1 MQKNVRR
8 CKRNVRCPA
17 KCRLTWQQAK
27 FSLLGANQSH
37 IGRISRRRNPT
48 FHHDSYLQR
57 ETPML
62 TLTAILTV
70 KAGQE
75 VEFERV
81 MQVAVPKV
89 REEPGNHAYVLNRS
103 TENPRVF
110 LVYEEYEDA
119 EALESHRA
127 HLREMGI
134 DLRDLLD
141 GPPVLTFYDKL
152 L

>member
-1 MQKNVRR
+1 
-8 CKRNVRCPA
+8 
-17 KCRLTWQQAK
+17 
-27 FSLLGANQSH
+27 
-37 IGRISRRRNPT
+37 
-48 FHHDSYLQR
+48 
-57 ETPML
+57 ML
-62 TLTAILTV
+62 TLTAVLTV

-75 VEFERV
+75 AEFERL
-81 MQVAVPKV
+81 MHVAVPKV

-103 TENPRVF
+103 TDNPRVF
-110 LVYEEYEDA
+110 MVYEEYEDA

-134 DLRDLLD
+134 DLRDLLE